1 MTQFYLS
8 NPALKAAGV
17 QIPFTEDNIQEYLKC
32 TKDPLYFIE
41 HYCKIVSLD
50 DGVVQFKPFLYQKR
64 IIEALHNNKK
74 VIGKLFRQSGKST
87 IISAYITWYVLFNDN
102 KTAAILANKQAI
114 AKEIFL
120 RVQFMYE
127 NLPKWLQQGVIEWNK
142 TSFSLENGSRCI
154 CAATSASSIR
164 GMSINFL
171 LCVEGNTEI
180 TLRNKNTGEIKVVKI
195 SELEEY
201 KCINKIYANSSNNND
216 ILYCLQD
223 NK

>member
-1 MTQFYLS
+1 MTQFY
-8 NPALKAAGV
+8 NANTALKAAGV
-17 QIPFTEDNIQEYLKC
+17 KISFTPEQVQEYVKC
-32 TKDPLYFIE
+32 ANDPIYFIE
-41 HYCKIVSLD
+41 NYCKIVSLD
-50 DGVVQFKPFLYQKR
+50 DGVVSFKPFPYQKR
-64 IIEALHNNKK
+64 IIDALHHNKK
-74 VIGKLFRQSGKST
+74 VIGRLFRQSGKST
-87 IISAYITWYVLFNDN
+87 IISGYITWYVLFNEN

-120 RVQFMYE
+120 RVQFMFE
-127 NLPKWLQQGVIEWNK
+127 NLPQWLQQGVIEWNK
-142 TSFSLENGSRCI
+142 TSFTLENGSRCI
-154 CAATSASSIR
+154 SAATSASAIR

-180 TLRNKNTGEIKVVKI
+180 TLRNKNTGEIKTVKI